1 MNIHTDIVIV
11 GGGIAALQAARKL
24 GSHFSVHLLMKA
36 DFTMSSSY
44 KAQGGIA
51 AVMSAND
58 HPALHIKDTLA
69 AGEYHHHEEN
79 VKTLVEHG
87 ANYVKQ
93 LLNNGFPAD
102 YTDEGELSL
111 GL

>member
-1 MNIHTDIVIV
+1 MRYINIQTDIVIL

-24 GSHFSVHLLMKA
+24 GHHFKVHLLTKA

-51 AVMSAND
+51 AVMTAND
-58 HPALHIKDTLA
+58 HPKLHIEDTLA

-79 VKTLVEHG
+79 VKT
-87 ANYVKQ
+87 
-93 LLNNGFPAD
+93 
-102 YTDEGELSL
+102 
-111 GL
+111 